1 MIGVTF
7 LEHAEV
13 IFQLALSCL
22 SFHGKGVVLQP
33 EYFLLYV
40 DTKGI
45 CVYSVMVQ

>member
-13 IFQLALSCL
+13 IFQLSLSCL
-22 SFHGKGVVLQP
+22 SFHGKGVVLL